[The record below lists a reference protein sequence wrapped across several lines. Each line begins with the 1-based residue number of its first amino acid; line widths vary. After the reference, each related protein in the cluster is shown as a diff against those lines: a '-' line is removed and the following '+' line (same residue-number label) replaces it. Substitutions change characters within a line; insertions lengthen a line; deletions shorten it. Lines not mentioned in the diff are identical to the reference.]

1 MPKETWG
8 SLGKP
13 GEVWDTWDGSLA
25 GPEEACGGCII
36 LRRFETPAEASR
48 CLGRC
53 GDALGGAFGLR
64 VLKGTGEALI
74 NLGNLRVTGEA

>member
-1 MPKETWG
+1 M
-8 SLGKP
+8 
-13 GEVWDTWDGSLA
+13 
-25 GPEEACGGCII
+25 GCVI
-36 LRRFETPAEASR
+36 LRRFEKPAEASR